1 MDNFLSSM
9 IKIINLTEVYFKH
22 SITFQHRFEEH
33 IKFILD
39 INAFFTKF
47 QQIIPNKKSIKIIG
61 VIKQV
66 KVEY

>member
-9 IKIINLTEVYFKH
+9 IKIINLIEVYFKH

-33 IKFILD
+33 